1 MKKFLPFL
9 VLAFVS
15 LFIFSCDD
23 NNDDVVYEDHDTY
36 SVAYDITPTFSK
48 VNTNLYEYNDA
59 FNTPLVESD
68 VVLIYLQ
75 TGVTNNNSPIWKL
88 LPYTFYVGNAN
99 NDEVDYTFDFS
110 KYDIGIYVNST
121 STLNLDTNSTY
132 YTNKRF
138 RVVIV
143 PASTGKNAS
152 VDYNDYNA
160 VIKYYNIDE
169 SKIKTK
175 L

>member
-9 VLAFVS
+9 LLAFVS

-23 NNDDVVYEDHDTY
+23 DDDVVYEDHDTY
-36 SVAYDITPTFSK
+36 SVAYDITPTFTK
-48 VNTNLYEYNDA
+48 VNSTFYEYADE

-68 VVLIYLQ
+68 VVLIYIQ

-88 LPYTFYVGNAN
+88 LPYTVYPNAIDAVN
-99 NDEVDYTFDFS
+99 YDFDFS
-110 KYDIGIYVNST
+110 KYDITISVQST
-121 STLNLDTNSTY
+121 PNFNLDNNSTY

-138 RVVIV
+138 RVVVI

-160 VIKYYNIDE
+160 VVQHYNIDE